1 MSGISKKWLP
11 GIMVPVAIVLAAVTV
26 PLQANAVVDLPDK
39 TAQEVLLMVNQD
51 PNIAFSATITK
62 TADLGFPAL
71 NLSTGMTDSMA
82 KSAKDL
88 APKGME
94 DFVPK
99 AANSAQ
105 LAAAL
110 EVVSGTQNAR
120 VYIDGPKKLRLQI
133 LDRMSERDFVVN
145 DNKVWFYDAGTASVT
160 YAQLPKMPAIQASK
174 KAEARA
180 MIEQYLQLASI
191 DISTP
196 AKAASFLL
204 SNLDSSTKVS
214 VGSDARVAGRTVYQL
229 ILEPRAAESLV
240 DSITIAIDSETG
252 LPLDLMVRAKGQK
265 APAFELGFTSIDFA
279 KPEAALFDYA
289 TPPGAKLTTV
299 AMPTQADLTK
309 AEAEL
314 NKAKSSYL
322 ADPTKMQSMI
332 KDQLKAA
339 GIDLSGLNLN
349 DLKTGNLPYVTGRDW
364 TTVVDVPASLIPA
377 GILDNDTFSNLT
389 KKVAGGRVIS
399 TSLFNVLITD
409 NGHIFAGAVT
419 IDALQASASKQ

>member
-11 GIMVPVAIVLAAVTV
+11 GLIVPVAIVLASITV

-62 TADLGFPAL
+62 SADLGFPAL

-82 KSAKDL
+82 KSAQEL

-94 DFVPK
+94 DFVPQ

-110 EVVSGTQNAR
+110 ELVSGTQNAR
-120 VYIDGPKKLRLQI
+120 VYVDGPKKLRLQI

-145 DNKVWFYDAGTASVT
+145 DNKVWFYDAGTATVT
-160 YAQLPKMPAIQASK
+160 YAELPKMPANLANK

-180 MIEQYLQLASI
+180 IIEQYLQLASI

-196 AKAASFLL
+196 AKAANLLL
-204 SNLDSSTKVS
+204 SNLDASTKVS
-214 VGSDARVAGRTVYQL
+214 VGSDAKVAGRTVYQL
-229 ILEPRAAESLV
+229 ILEPRAAVSLV

-252 LPLDLMVRAKGQK
+252 LPLDLTVKAKGQK

-279 KPEAALFDYA
+279 KPNAAIFDYA
-289 TPPGAKLTTV
+289 TPPGATVTTV
-299 AMPTQADLTK
+299 PMPTQADLAK

-314 NKAKSSYL
+314 NKAKSDYL
-322 ADPTKMQSMI
+322 ADPAKMQAMI
-332 KDQLKAA
+332 KAQLKAA
-339 GIDLSGLNLN
+339 GVDFGALNLN
-349 DLKTGNLPYVTGRDW
+349 DLKSGELPYVTGRDW
-364 TTVVDVPASLIPA
+364 STVIDVPASLVPA

-409 NGHIFAGAVT
+409 DGHIFAGAVT
-419 IDALQASASKQ
+419 IEALQASASK